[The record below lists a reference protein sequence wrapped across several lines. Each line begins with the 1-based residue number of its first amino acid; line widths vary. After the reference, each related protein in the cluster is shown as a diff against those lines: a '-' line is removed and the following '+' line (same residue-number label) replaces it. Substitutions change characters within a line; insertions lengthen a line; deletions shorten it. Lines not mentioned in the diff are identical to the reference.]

1 MTAIRQVEKM
11 TAEDF
16 PALTVVAGE
25 DVGQFSLLK
34 EEVLRKIGFDP
45 ADLSMSRLDM
55 RETPYPQVQ
64 EELES
69 LPFFAESKWVILDSF
84 LDLTTGRKRYLSDE
98 ELKQF
103 EDYVQNPSSDT
114 KVIIFAEGKLDGK
127 RRLVKLL
134 KRQALLLE
142 TKELKEKEFRSFLQ
156 EELGMRG
163 WRLGTDLQDVLL
175 EKSMLNVSLL
185 RQNLA
190 FLEDYS
196 GLDSLTVE
204 GLRQLL
210 PKTLQDN
217 LFDLS
222 SLLLQGK
229 LEAARSLMADLR
241 LQGKDDIQ
249 VLALL
254 ISHFRLFLY
263 VRFLGPSTEVNLVTE
278 LKNLT
283 GTSYNPYR
291 VRFAQR
297 DSRALSTSYL
307 RTIYEKMIQTDYD
320 MKTGLYDKAYLM
332 DLLMIEMVQGLKQKN

>member
-1 MTAIRQVEKM
+1 MIAIRQVEKM
-11 TAEDF
+11 TAADF
-16 PALTVVAGE
+16 PVITVVAGE

-55 RETPYPQVQ
+55 REVTYAQVQ

-69 LPFFAESKWVILDSF
+69 LPFFADSKWVVLDSF

-98 ELKQF
+98 DLKRF
-103 EDYVQNPSSDT
+103 EDYVQNPSPTT

-134 KRQALLLE
+134 KRQSHLLE
-142 TKELKEKEFRSFLQ
+142 TQELKEKDFRTFLQ
-156 EELGMRG
+156 EELQVRS
-163 WRLGTDLQDVLL
+163 WQLGTDLQDVLL
-175 EKSMLNVSLL
+175 EKSMLNISLL

-190 FLEDYS
+190 FIENYGS
-196 GLDSLTVE
+196 PASLTLE
-204 GLRQLL
+204 ELRQLL

-217 LFDLS
+217 LFDLTHY
-222 SLLLQGK
+222 LLQGR

-249 VLALL
+249 ILALL
-254 ISHFRLFLY
+254 LSHFRLFLY
-263 VRFLGPSTEVNLVTE
+263 VRFLSPLTEANLVAE
-278 LKNLT
+278 LKRLT

-297 DSRALSTSYL
+297 DSQNLPIIYL
-307 RTIYEKMIQTDYD
+307 RTIYQKIIQTDYE